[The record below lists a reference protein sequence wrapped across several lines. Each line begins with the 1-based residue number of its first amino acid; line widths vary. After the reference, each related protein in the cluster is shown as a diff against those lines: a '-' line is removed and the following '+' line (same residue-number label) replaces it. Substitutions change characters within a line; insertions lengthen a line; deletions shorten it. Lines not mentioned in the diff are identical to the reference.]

1 MRRAELC
8 GLHWSALDLD
18 AGLLSVQE
26 TRVVVDGRAEAS
38 DGKSD
43 SAGRLIALDPAT
55 VAALRA
61 FQTLQESE
69 RAFFDRDYIDLGLVF
84 TWQDGRAVHP
94 DTIRERFAR
103 LIAACGLPRIR
114 LHDVRHSYATAA
126 LRAGINPKI
135 VSHRIGHSSAAFTLN
150 VYSHVTPGMDR
161 SAASEVAELLLGPPP
176 TTDPE

>member
-1 MRRAELC
+1 MHSRATRERSLEDALDLGITAAGWLRDQVADGDPEASSLFVMLNLRTAIAAARDHNRGTATDLLNRAANAAEQLC

-61 FQTLQESE
+61 FHNARV
-69 RAFFDRDYIDLGLVF
+69 RARVL
-84 TWQDGRAVHP
+84 RS
-94 DTIRERFAR
+94 
-103 LIAACGLPRIR
+103 R
-114 LHDVRHSYATAA
+114 LHRSRPGLH
-126 LRAGINPKI
+126 LAGRPA
-135 VSHRIGHSSAAFTLN
+135 SS
-150 VYSHVTPGMDR
+150 S
-161 SAASEVAELLLGPPP
+161 
-176 TTDPE
+176 